1 MNEDDMVTLAKIV
14 KDSMRIREES
24 FDKVAADE
32 ATAEAKGQ
40 RYPCVDYSQ
49 FYALNTVQAAH
60 EAIKI
65 HAPKLSDIDYPED
78 GITSADTDTND
89 EVSVFKG
96 NKADNAD
103 NPPSVNL
110 FAYFV
115 DLAMHWSNDMQDWAD
130 IVLSLNKENSG

>member
-1 MNEDDMVTLAKIV
+1 MNKDDMVTLAKII
-14 KDSMRIREES
+14 KDTARIHEES
-24 FDKVAADE
+24 YDKVAADE

-49 FYALNTVQAAH
+49 FYALDTVQAAH

-78 GITSADTDTND
+78 RIASADTDTK
-89 EVSVFKG
+89 FKG
-96 NKADNAD
+96 DKADNAD

-110 FAYFV
+110 FAYFI
-115 DLAMHWSNDMQDWAD
+115 DLAMHWSDDMQDWAD
-130 IVLSLNKENSG
+130 CVLSQE